1 MKDNEKLKESEINEE
16 IIAASKLFHFGTL
29 SMTNPEVKKATQ
41 KAVKIARDNNC
52 LISFDPNLR
61 PPLWH
66 NLDDAKVAFD
76 YGMKNCDILKI
87 SDNELLWFTGEKDFD
102 SGIKILKEK
111 YNIPLILLSKGKE
124 GSSAY
129 YKDLKSDAPAF
140 LDVPTIETTGAGDT
154 FFACIINYI
163 LEHDLS
169 ALNQSQLFEMLT
181 FANAA
186 AAIITTRK
194 GALKVMPEKNEI
206 EALLSKK

>member
-1 MKDNEKLKESEINEE
+1 M
-16 IIAASKLFHFGTL
+16 
-29 SMTNPEVKKATQ
+29 
-41 KAVKIARDNNC
+41 
-52 LISFDPNLR
+52 
-61 PPLWH
+61 
-66 NLDDAKVAFD
+66 
-76 YGMKNCDILKI
+76 
-87 SDNELLWFTGEKDFD
+87 
-102 SGIKILKEK
+102 
-111 YNIPLILLSKGKE
+111 SKGKE

-163 LEHDLS
+163 LEHGLTD
-169 ALNQSQLFEMLT
+169 LNQTQLLEMLN